1 MMILEQPYKEYYGKV
16 SDKWSLYHMLN
27 EAIYR
32 EAKMN
37 ELRKQVDV
45 QSKQIADL
53 QHVSLKSWRLT
64 APLLWPK
71 MTVLKTRLLVD
82 RVTAGGGL
90 CAVVRK
96 AFDVYRR
103 EGLTGVREKLKWPRV
118 DAPDPVNP
126 GSYAEWIRRYDQI
139 DAATRD
145 AILERIADFRDPPLI
160 SVVMPV
166 YNPGAEWLIDAI
178 ESVKNQLYP
187 NWELCIADDL
197 STDPKIRPL
206 LEQYANNDER
216 IKVVFR
222 EKNGHVSAASNS
234 ALEVATGQWIA
245 LLDHDD
251 LLAEHALYCVVDEIL
266 KHPSV
271 RMIYSDEDKI
281 DEAGT
286 RCDPYFKCDWN
297 PDLFYSQNM
306 FSHLGVY
313 YKPLVDKVGGFR
325 VGFEGSQDYDLALR
339 CIKQIDVSTI
349 RHIPRVLYHWRIHA
363 ASTASGV
370 DAKPYAMQAGERAL
384 NEHFARQRIA
394 GTIEWNGRG
403 YRARYQLPPQ
413 LPLVSLIIPTRNG
426 LHLIRQCIDS
436 IVAKTTY
443 ANYEIIVVDNGSDD
457 PEALA
462 YFESIARDRRIRIQ
476 RDERPFNYSALN
488 NVAVGQARGKFVGLI
503 NNDIEVI
510 APEWLSEMVALASQ
524 PGVGAVGAKL
534 LYPNDTLQHGG
545 VVLGMGGVAGH
556 SHKHIPQPDYGYFGR
571 TGLISAYSAVTGA
584 CLVIRKTIYEEVG
597 GLDEKNLIVAF
608 NDVDFCLRVRE
619 AGYRNVWTP
628 YAELYHHE
636 SATRGSEDNLEKQA
650 RFLSEIKYMQKRW
663 GDFLTNDPAYSPNL
677 TLGHDDFG
685 LAWPP
690 RTRPLA

>member
-1 MMILEQPYKEYYGKV
+1 MRLMEQLYKKRH
-16 SDKWSLYHMLN
+16 SDP
-27 EAIYR
+27 
-32 EAKMN
+32 
-37 ELRKQVDV
+37 LR
-45 QSKQIADL
+45 
-53 QHVSLKSWRLT
+53 RL
-64 APLLWPK
+64 K
-71 MTVLKTRLLVD
+71 MTVLKMRSLVN
-82 RVTAGGGL
+82 RVAAGGGFRS
-90 CAVVRK
+90 AVHK
-96 AFDVYRR
+96 AFDVYRHG
-103 EGLTGVREKLKWPRV
+103 GLAGVRDRLKWLCVNAPRTSV
-118 DAPDPVNP
+118 RA
-126 GSYAEWIRRYDQI
+126 GYAEWIRRYDQI
-139 DAATRD
+139 DAATRN

-166 YNPGAEWLIDAI
+166 HNPGLEWLIDAI
-178 ESVKNQLYP
+178 ESVKNQLYQH
-187 NWELCIADDL
+187 WELCIADDL
-197 STDPKIRPL
+197 STDPQIRPL
-206 LEQYANNDER
+206 LEQYARNDER

-222 EKNGHVSAASNS
+222 EKNGHISAASNS

-266 KHPSV
+266 RHPSV

-281 DEAGT
+281 DGAGT
-286 RCDPYFKCDWN
+286 RYTPYFKCDWN

-313 YKPLVDKVGGFR
+313 YKPLVDEVGGFR
-325 VGFEGSQDYDLALR
+325 IGFEGAQDYDLALR
-339 CIKQIDVSTI
+339 CIEQIDASMI
-349 RHIPRVLYHWRIHA
+349 RHIPRVLYHWRVHA
-363 ASTASGV
+363 ASTASGA
-370 DAKPYAMQAGERAL
+370 DAKPYAMQAGECAL
-384 NEHFARQRIA
+384 NEHFARQCIA
-394 GTIEWNGRG
+394 GAIEYNGRGG

-426 LHLIRQCIDS
+426 FRLIRQCIDS

-457 PEALA
+457 PETLA
-462 YFESIARDRRIRIQ
+462 YFESIARDKRIRIQ

-488 NVAVGQARGKFVGLI
+488 NAAVEQARGEFVGLI

-510 APEWLSEMVALASQ
+510 APEWLSEMVSLASQ

-545 VVLGMGGVAGH
+545 VVLGVGGVAGH
-556 SHKHIPQPDYGYFGR
+556 SHKHIPQPYYGYFGR
-571 TGLISAYSAVTGA
+571 TSLISAYSAVTAA
-584 CLVIRKTIYEEVG
+584 CLVIRKTIYEEVA
-597 GLDEKNLIVAF
+597 GLDEKNLTVAF

-636 SATRGSEDNLEKQA
+636 SATRGDENNPEKQA
-650 RFLSEIKYMQKRW
+650 RFLSEIRYMQKRW
-663 GDFLTNDPAYSPNL
+663 GDCLTNDPAYSPNL
-677 TLGHDDFG
+677 TLDHEDFG